1 MTRHHSFTDL
11 SRPSGRGTLSTNPR
25 CRPENATSRERHVK
39 IHVIPR
45 LCVVLWRWE
54 TNTVNRTITLQQKK
68 KKEMWVPLTVAIFVF
83 VFFVKPKTW
92 LVGFLTFLLLRYSRL
107 SSVSVL
113 LLLHVRN
120 NVNICLWIKQFS
132 SWSTWRSVNY
142 CILISAVYWRES
154 GELNLTSDSQCC
166 QSFHQT
172 FDSNA
177 PAKQFITF
185 WKSLVNNRM

>member
-1 MTRHHSFTDL
+1 ML
-11 SRPSGRGTLSTNPR
+11 
-25 CRPENATSRERHVK
+25 RPENVMWRYMWYLAS
-39 IHVIPR
+39 
-45 LCVVLWRWE
+45 VLYCE
-54 TNTVNRTITLQQKK
+54 DEKQILSIAQNPSAKK
-68 KKEMWVPLTVAIFVF
+68 KRKEMWVPLTVAIFVF

-132 SWSTWRSVNY
+132 SWSTWRSVSY